1 MKSISARIAEEL
13 GVRENQVTATIEL
26 LDGGA
31 TVPFVARYRKEVTD
45 GLDDIQLRAL
55 DERLRYMR
63 ELDDRR
69 KAILDSIDSQG
80 KLDAP
85 LRKLIEDADSKARLE
100 DIYLPYKPK
109 RRTKAQIAIEA
120 GLMPLADA
128 LFAHPENAP
137 RDVAQAYV
145 DTTKGIETVDAA
157 LDGARAIL
165 TERFSENAELLG
177 RPARDVLERRRAR
190 LQGA

>member
-45 GLDDIQLRAL
+45 GLDDIQLRTL

-109 RRTKAQIAIEA
+109 RRTKVSKPSKPRSTARVPFSPSVSRKTPNCLAICA
-120 GLMPLADA
+120 KPSG
-128 LFAHPENAP
+128 
-137 RDVAQAYV
+137 
-145 DTTKGIETVDAA
+145 TKACSSRKS
-157 LDGARAIL
+157 ARARKPTAPSSPIIS
-165 TERFSENAELLG
+165 T
-177 RPARDVLERRRAR
+177 
-190 LQGA
+190 